1 MPVTYLSLEEVLHA
15 HGRVTGI
22 PFARIRDHVH
32 RMELLESALA
42 RPQHA
47 AHYEEADLVRQAATL
62 LWGLVRDHPFSDGNK
77 RTAYLATETFLELNG
92 YTLRGAS
99 LDARFRLLVSIADGR
114 STVDDVERSLRR
126 QVEPLRSPR
135 SERSR

>member
-1 MPVTYLSLEEVLHA
+1 MSVRYLSVEEVLHA
-15 HGRVTGI
+15 HGRVKAI
-22 PFARIRDHVH
+22 PFARVRDNVH

-47 AHYEEADLVRQAATL
+47 AQYEEADLVRQAATL

-77 RTAYLATETFLELNG
+77 RTAYVATETFLDLNG
-92 YTLRGAS
+92 HTLRSAS
-99 LDARFRLLVSIADGR
+99 VDARFRLLVSVADGR

-126 QVEPLRSPR
+126 HIRPLRPPR